1 MEALRT
7 WLKTYKIGKV
17 IDVSTGVPHESI
29 LRVIPAVPSK
39 RFLQRKETNG
49 DYNELVTPEWQK
61 LGMQKGTQESYMKR
75 VGEFLLEVIKE

>member
-1 MEALRT
+1 M
-7 WLKTYKIGKV
+7 
-17 IDVSTGVPHESI
+17 PHESI

-49 DYNELVTPEWQK
+49 GYNELVTPEWQK

>member
-1 MEALRT
+1 MEALQT
-7 WLKTYKIGKV
+7 WLETYKV
-17 IDVSTGVPHESI
+17 IDISTGVPHESI

-39 RFLQRKETNG
+39 RLGQRKEANG
-49 DYNELVTPEWQK
+49 DYNGLVTPEWQK

>member
-1 MEALRT
+1 M
-7 WLKTYKIGKV
+7 
-17 IDVSTGVPHESI
+17 PHESI
-29 LRVIPAVPSK
+29 LRVILAVPSK
-39 RFLQRKETNG
+39 RLLQRKETNG